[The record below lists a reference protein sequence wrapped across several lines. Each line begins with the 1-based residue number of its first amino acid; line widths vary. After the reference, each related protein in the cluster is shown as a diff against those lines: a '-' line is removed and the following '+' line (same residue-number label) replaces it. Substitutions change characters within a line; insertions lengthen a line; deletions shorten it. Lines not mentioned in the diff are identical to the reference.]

1 MTPQEQEILLLTRR
15 VIALENQ
22 KTADYS
28 RVISDIHQQ
37 FLGMNERLNALNP
50 VFHNINARLDAHG
63 KDIQSLKAGLD
74 TILIQT
80 EENRVKLQNLKPTI
94 SIWPSWR

>member
-15 VIALENQ
+15 VIALE
-22 KTADYS
+22 A
-28 RVISDIHQQ
+28 RSDSLSVLVAQHQDI
-37 FLGMNERLNALNP
+37 LSIIERLNALNS
-50 VFHNINARLDAHG
+50 VFHNINTRLDAHG

-74 TILIQT
+74 AILVQT
-80 EENRVKLQNLKPTI
+80 EENRVKLQNLKPTV